1 MRRFRAFG
9 ALSVMVAWLA
19 AGPAPAAPAPTAADS
34 IDALIEAEMARHAI
48 PGLVLAVVRAGETT
62 KLAAYGQANVE
73 LGVPTSA
80 ATLFPLASTGKSI
93 SATAILLLVQDGAI
107 GLDQPIAELLV
118 GLPDPW
124 GGVTVRQLLTHT
136 SGLPDVA
143 LEPGRP
149 ELIADSWAEALP
161 RLAAMPLAFPPG
173 ERWAY
178 NQTNYV
184 LLGQV
189 IERVSGMPFEA
200 FIRERILDP
209 AGMDATVYGDF
220 LDVVP
225 GRATSYEADDGLLR
239 HRSSLVFPRYVRM
252 AAGLNSNAPDMVR
265 WIRALT
271 RGGLLRE
278 DLRREMWTAVELAD
292 GSTFRLDGATVGY
305 GMGWVVDD
313 RPGRRA
319 VGHSGGNSSAFRYF
333 LDDDVAI
340 VVLHNGRASPDAL
353 IDAVAGIVL

>member
-1 MRRFRAFG
+1 MRRFRALG
-9 ALSVMVAWLA
+9 ALAVMVAWLA
-19 AGPAPAAPAPTAADS
+19 AGPATAAPAPTAADS

-189 IERVSGMPFEA
+189 IERVSGMPFEE

-225 GRATSYEADDGLLR
+225 GRATSYEADDGRLR

-252 AAGLNSNAPDMVR
+252 AAGLNSSAPDMVR

-271 RGGLLRE
+271 REGCCARICAGRCGPRSSWPMDPRSGWTGLRSGTG
-278 DLRREMWTAVELAD
+278 WD
-292 GSTFRLDGATVGY
+292 GSSTIGR
-305 GMGWVVDD
+305 VVE
-313 RPGRRA
+313 R
-319 VGHSGGNSSAFRYF
+319 SAIP
-333 LDDDVAI
+333 VAI
-340 VVLHNGRASPDAL
+340 PARSAISSMTTWPSSCCTMAARVRMR
-353 IDAVAGIVL
+353 